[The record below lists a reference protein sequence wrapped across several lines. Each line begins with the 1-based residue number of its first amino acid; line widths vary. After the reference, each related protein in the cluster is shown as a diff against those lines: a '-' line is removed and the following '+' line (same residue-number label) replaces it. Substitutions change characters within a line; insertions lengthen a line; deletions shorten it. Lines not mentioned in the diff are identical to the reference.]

1 MFTYVSSA
9 KLTEIFTVP
18 STVNAYTV
26 LLSLPGVNVSGKE
39 VTFIGVTLAGT
50 YEICDSDLV

>member
-1 MFTYVSSA
+1 MLTYVSSA

-50 YEICDSDLV
+50 YEICDSVI